1 MTLLTDMQAMLAA
14 SGPTWS
20 EGRPAAA
27 KPSMRAANDDDWTKD
42 KEAPPITEAAH
53 LHAPSLEALK
63 AAMVHIDDDVI
74 ERYGD
79 FEKYLRALAG
89 ASGGC
94 TDFLKEVVVPWAAG
108 DKRKRNT
115 PALIRQKW
123 RSHKTSFVGW
133 DHVQKIAAKA
143 KAEALAAQAVPVT
156 ASPFVW
162 REPASIEPRRWLYGW
177 HYIRRYLSCTIAPG
191 GVGKSS
197 LELVEAVA
205 MAAGKSLLGD
215 RPAGKLRVW
224 YVNGEDPLEEIE
236 RRIAAICLQHGI
248 TREDL
253 GGWLFIN
260 SGRDNEILLAQDS
273 REGVQVA
280 TARITELRRAIIEN
294 RIDVVILDPF
304 VAFHAVSE
312 NDNRAINAVCRQLAM
327 LAEEANCAIEV
338 VHHTRKAGPKQTE
351 HAAEDARGASALLA
365 AVRSAR
371 ILNRMKGEDAERAGV
386 RDPWAYFRVD
396 SGKANLAPAGDATW
410 RRLVDRTL
418 DNGREGVPG
427 DRVGVVVAWQWPDR
441 AGALTDGDMRAVQD
455 VIAGGQCRSNV
466 QAGDWAGYGVAE
478 ALDFDAS
485 EKAGR
490 ARAKE
495 ILAALTADGWL
506 KVVQAPDKNGD
517 QRPFVRVGKV
527 KELRRSQLMDD
538 ETGLEDAFEW

>member
-1 MTLLTDMQAMLAA
+1 MTTI
-14 SGPTWS
+14 GPRNS
-20 EGRPAAA
+20 HRR
-27 KPSMRAANDDDWTKD
+27 S
-42 KEAPPITEAAH
+42 PPLN
-53 LHAPSLEALK
+53 LHAPSLEALE

-74 ERYGD
+74 EDYGD
-79 FEKYLRALAG
+79 FDLYMRALAG
-89 ASGGC
+89 ASGGS
-94 TDFLKEVVVPWAAG
+94 TQFLEEVVIPWAAG

-115 PALIRQKW
+115 PALMRQKW
-123 RSHKTSFVGW
+123 RSYKTSFVGW
-133 DHVQKIAAKA
+133 DHIQKILAAKAKAKA

-177 HYIRRYLSCTIAPG
+177 HYIRRYLSCTVAPG

-253 GGWLFIN
+253 SGWLFIN

-273 REGVQVA
+273 KDGVQVG
-280 TARITELRRAIIEN
+280 TAKIAELRRAIIEN
-294 RIDVVILDPF
+294 RIDVIILDPF

-312 NDNRAINAVCRQLAM
+312 NDNRAINVVCRQLAM
-327 LAEEANCAIEV
+327 LAEETNCAIEV

-351 HAAEDARGASALLA
+351 HSAEDARGASALLA
-365 AVRSAR
+365 AVRSER
-371 ILNRMKGEDAERAGV
+371 LLNRMTREDAERAGV
-386 RDPWAYFRVD
+386 RDPWAYFRVG
-396 SGKANLAPAGDATW
+396 SGKANLAPAGAATW
-410 RRLVDRTL
+410 RRLVDAAL
-418 DNGREGVPG
+418 GNSREGVAG

-441 AGALTDGDMRAVQD
+441 AGALTDGDIQAVQD
-455 VIAGGQCRSNV
+455 VIVGGQWRSNA
-466 QAGDWAGYGVAE
+466 QAGDWAGRAVAE
-478 ALDFDAS
+478 ALEFDAS
-485 EKAGR
+485 EKAGK

-495 ILAALTADGWL
+495 ILAALTAAGWL
-506 KVVQAPDKNGD
+506 KVVRAADKNGD
-517 QRPFVRVGKV
+517 LRPFVRVGKLNDV
-527 KELRRSQLMDD
+527 RKSKQMDD
-538 ETGLEDAFEW
+538 ETGLEDAYEW